1 MNAYRFARSLP
12 FLFLAGVL
20 AACAVPG
27 RAAISPA
34 EVAAAQSLRP
44 GDRLGSMTLTTGS
57 DAALSLWTA
66 CRPAADGSRR
76 DCRVPAGPLAVG
88 PSAAALSEMVNQAE
102 WGLLKWSL
110 LIDGRPVDLDSF
122 GTFEFA
128 QPRKA
133 LHGRDAL
140 FIYRGWDVVVASP
153 TPGEHTLQ
161 ASVTRLMHSAKELGL
176 LNETATWMIDFVV
189 E

>member
-1 MNAYRFARSLP
+1 MNAYRSAR
-12 FLFLAGVL
+12 FLSCLVLAGVL
-20 AACAVPG
+20 AACSVPG
-27 RAAISPA
+27 RAVSPA
-34 EVAAAQSLRP
+34 DVAAAQSLRP
-44 GDRLGSMTLTTGS
+44 GDSLGSMTLTTGS

-66 CRPAADGSRR
+66 CSPDAEGART

-88 PSAAALSEMVNQAE
+88 PNASALSEIVNQAE
-102 WGLLKWSL
+102 WGLLKWAL

-133 LHGRDAL
+133 AHGRDAL
-140 FIYRGWDVVVASP
+140 FIYRGWDVVLASP
-153 TPGEHTLQ
+153 TAGEHTLQ
-161 ASVTRLMHSAKELGL
+161 ASVTRLTHSGKELGMTT
-176 LNETATWMIDFVV
+176 ETAKWVVHFVV